1 MGNFGYYY
9 TLTTKPAWKSVS
21 VVTSALPERVWRVYA
36 QLRWH
41 EWDHDIE
48 SMAAAPT
55 NSAPGLVDGNQFVI
69 YMKDRTKHTVTL
81 SDVVE
86 NERFA
91 YAGPLTGSQLV
102 AVHRLERCAEGTR
115 ITHSFEFT
123 GFLGGI
129 FRLAAAGPVQRG
141 LEANTLMLRTLAE
154 AAEEEPAAGGD
165 DSGS

>member
-1 MGNFGYYY
+1 M
-9 TLTTKPAWKSVS
+9 TTKPAWKSVS

-48 SMAAAPT
+48 SMAAAPS
-55 NSAPGLVDGNQFVI
+55 NRAPGLVDGNVFVI
-69 YMKDRTKHTVTL
+69 HMKDRTQHTVTV

-86 NERFA
+86 HERFT

-102 AVHRLERCAEGTR
+102 AVHRLERCDEGTR

-129 FRLAAAGPVQRG
+129 FRMAAAGPVQRG
-141 LEANTLMLRTLAE
+141 LEQNTLMLRTLAE
-154 AAEEEPAAGGD
+154 AAEEEPAAACDDQDSRGG
-165 DSGS
+165 GGAGGP